1 VDVLLELLFG
11 ADADFGAQ
19 AGVGGDA
26 STRPRLWASRISSNL
41 AVSIKNFIKD
51 PLVYHKSTFATTQEA
66 LQTAFGAE
74 KIGGA
79 ALFGPEGLPPG
90 DKGLA
95 HRVLDQEIRPLVLF
109 HRPGRLGPEAQ
120 RPGHRLDDQISHI
133 SQAEIKQ

>member
-1 VDVLLELLFG
+1 
-11 ADADFGAQ
+11 
-19 AGVGGDA
+19 
-26 STRPRLWASRISSNL
+26 
-41 AVSIKNFIKD
+41 VSIKNFIKD
-51 PLVYHKSTFATTQEA
+51 LSLYHKSTFVTTLEA

-120 RPGHRLDDQISHI
+120 RPGHLLNDEITQI
-133 SQAEIKQ
+133 SQAQTKQ